1 MTAYLRSPATQPV
14 VGHSLRWRLSLL
26 RLALRS
32 LATVHLPVT
41 AVEYLIALGAV
52 VIGAVA
58 QGSVG
63 FGFGMLAAPVLAL
76 VDEEL
81 VPGAVLLLG
90 LTVALIIAWDE
101 RGALDWLGIRWAL
114 VGRVLGTLAGAY
126 AVTRLDHDAMAI
138 ALGLLILFAVVISLT
153 GWHVR
158 PTTTTLVGAG
168 MMSGVMGTLTSVGG
182 PPMAL
187 VYQRE
192 DAAKLRS
199 TLAGFFV
206 FGASLALLVLTVS
219 GEVGERQLV
228 DGVILLPGL
237 FVGLV
242 LSRALAPYLAS
253 GRTRA
258 GVLAL
263 SAVAAVAL
271 VVGALI

>member
-1 MTAYLRSPATQPV
+1 
-14 VGHSLRWRLSLL
+14 
-26 RLALRS
+26 
-32 LATVHLPVT
+32 
-41 AVEYLIALGAV
+41 
-52 VIGAVA
+52 
-58 QGSVG
+58 
-63 FGFGMLAAPVLAL
+63 

-90 LTVALIIAWDE
+90 LTIAVAIAWSE

-138 ALGLLILFAVVISLT
+138 ALGSLVLLAVLISLT

-158 PTTTTLVGAG
+158 PTTSTLVGAG
-168 MMSGVMGTLTSVGG
+168 MVSGVMGTLTSVGG

-192 DAAKLRS
+192 QAAKLRS

-206 FGASLALLVLTVS
+206 FGASLALLALTLS
-219 GEVGERQLV
+219 GELGKRQLV
-228 DGVILLPGL
+228 DGFVLLPGL
-237 FVGLV
+237 LVGLV
-242 LSRALAPYLAS
+242 LSRLLAPYLDR
-253 GRTRA
+253 GWTRA
-258 GVLAL
+258 AVLAL
-263 SAVAAVAL
+263 STATALAL

>member
-1 MTAYLRSPATQPV
+1 VSAA
-14 VGHSLRWRLSLL
+14 
-26 RLALRS
+26 
-32 LATVHLPVT
+32 
-41 AVEYLIALGAV
+41 EYLVALAAV
-52 VIGAVA
+52 ILGAVA

-90 LTVALIIAWDE
+90 LTIAVAIAWSE

-138 ALGLLILFAVVISLT
+138 ALGSLVLLAVLISLT

-158 PTTTTLVGAG
+158 PTTSTLVGAG
-168 MMSGVMGTLTSVGG
+168 MVSGVMGTLTSVGG

-192 DAAKLRS
+192 QAAKLRS

-206 FGASLALLVLTVS
+206 FGASLALLALTLS
-219 GEVGERQLV
+219 GELGKRQLV
-228 DGVILLPGL
+228 DGFVLLPGL
-237 FVGLV
+237 LVGLV
-242 LSRALAPYLAS
+242 LSRLLAPYLDR
-253 GRTRA
+253 GWTRA
-258 GVLAL
+258 AVLAL
-263 SAVAAVAL
+263 STATALAL
-271 VVGALI
+271 VVGALV

>member
-1 MTAYLRSPATQPV
+1 LFI
-14 VGHSLRWRLSLL
+14 
-26 RLALRS
+26 AL
-32 LATVHLPVT
+32 T

-138 ALGLLILFAVVISLT
+138 ALGLLILFAVVISMT

-242 LSRALAPYLAS
+242 LSRALAPYLAN
-253 GRTRA
+253 GRTRT

-263 SAVAAVAL
+263 SALAAVAL

>member
-1 MTAYLRSPATQPV
+1 MSVP
-14 VGHSLRWRLSLL
+14 
-26 RLALRS
+26 
-32 LATVHLPVT
+32 
-41 AVEYLIALGAV
+41 EYVIALSAV
-52 VIGAVA
+52 VLGAVA

-90 LTVALIIAWDE
+90 LTVAIAIAWNE

-114 VGRVLGTLAGAY
+114 VGRVLGTLAGVY

-138 ALGLLILFAVVISLT
+138 ALGVLVLLAVAISLA

-158 PTTTTLVGAG
+158 PTTSTLVGAG

-192 DAAKLRS
+192 EAAKLRS

-206 FGASLALLVLTVS
+206 FGASLAVLALAVS
-219 GEVGERQLV
+219 GELSKRQVV
-228 DGVILLPGL
+228 DGFVLLPGL
-237 FVGLV
+237 LVGLT
-242 LSRALAPYLAS
+242 LSRLLTPYLDR
-253 GRTRA
+253 GWTRFA
-258 GVLAL
+258 VLAL
-263 SAVAAVAL
+263 SAATAMAL
-271 VVGALI
+271 VIGALT